1 MGQVNILKIDKG
13 IVRLIQIVEG
23 TVSSILLSD
32 CYITFNPEVKR
43 FGKWEDFTLRGKMT
57 ITDDYTRSVHT
68 HGYIDSLTMNQY
80 ICIGSK
86 RYHVDQTV
94 FEYGDAGDTIRL
106 RVEGCFLEV
115 GTYVRIG

>member
-1 MGQVNILKIDKG
+1 M
-13 IVRLIQIVEG
+13 
-23 TVSSILLSD
+23 SD
-32 CYITFNPEVKR
+32 CYLTFNPEVKR

-57 ITDDYTRSVHT
+57 MTDDYTRSVHT
-68 HGYIDSLTMNQY
+68 HGYINQLTMNQY
-80 ICIGSK
+80 ICIGGK